1 MTLEKIRTVTG
12 VVGNVLA
19 AATLIVSICGLL
31 LLLHYHGAL

>member
-12 VVGNVLA
+12 VVGNVLQA
-19 AATLIVSICGLL
+19 LTLLVSIAGLL